1 MTREEAINV
10 MRGWVLADKD
20 REALETILPE
30 LKKDDR
36 KRIKENCIHFLELQK
51 SHHASTI
58 EIDECIDWLKGLV
71 PPKWLYRLEYKD
83 GTCGL
88 WYNGNGDWCFEEGI
102 GSVEGCKTKDLPMDH
117 DERYKQNGR
126 DWFSSCSR
134 KEDLLHWYS
143 LKDAEELLKK
153 GFIFT
158 RYLATEYHEYENETV
173 FIKDSVLVREEID
186 IFELFGKTKPMFKE
200 GDWVVN
206 ERNGGTVHQIKSV
219 ISNVS
224 NNKNAYDLTDGD
236 YISTSSVGN
245 YHLWTIKDAKP
256 GNIIVEDSRY
266 IAIYQNLTPTSKTT
280 FRSFCFVDLD
290 SNVFVDEGGS
300 HNIKGSY
307 PATKE
312 QRDTLMKAMA
322 DAEYTFDFERK
333 ELKKIYQKPT
343 EWSIFDYRTWQYI
356 IADVLTKKEGIG
368 QYLDNGF
375 CKNIAKYM
383 QEEWSKRLST
393 EQKPAE
399 WGKEDE
405 TNASYICT
413 ALDCYYRLREERNNT
428 NGQEDLDKAR
438 NWLYNKLKSLR
449 PQSQFKPSD
458 EQIRILELSI
468 DYWKS
473 NDVSVTTPLYN
484 LLEQLKKL
492 REE

>member
-1 MTREEAINV
+1 MK
-10 MRGWVLADKD
+10 GWVLADKD

-36 KRIKENCIHFLELQK
+36 ERIKENCIHFLNLQK
-51 SHHASTI
+51 SHHASTV
-58 EIDECIDWLKGLV
+58 EIDECIDWLNGLV

-117 DERYKQNGR
+117 DERYKQDGR

-173 FIKDSVLVREEID
+173 FIKDSALVREEID

-200 GDWVVN
+200 GDWIVDGLNFVY
-206 ERNGGTVHQIKSV
+206 QIKEIKENKYFLQFYNSHDV
-219 ISNVS
+219 ISS
-224 NNKNAYDLTDGD
+224 K
-236 YISTSSVGN
+236 ISTIDN
-245 YHLWTIKDAKP
+245 DCHLWTIQDTKP
-256 GNIIVEDSRY
+256 GDIIVEDSRY

-280 FRSFCFVDLD
+280 FRSFCFVDLE

-312 QRDTLMKAMA
+312 QRDTLMKAA
-322 DAEYTFDFERK
+322 ANAGYTFDFEKK
-333 ELKKIYQKPT
+333 ELKKIEQTSAWSEEDEKNLLEINCLIGNYRTGDDEYKLDSWLNSLRDRVLPQPKQ
-343 EWSIFDYRTWQYI
+343 EWS
-356 IADVLTKKEGIG
+356 E
-368 QYLDNGF
+368 
-375 CKNIAKYM
+375 
-383 QEEWSKRLST
+383 
-393 EQKPAE
+393 
-399 WGKEDE
+399 EDE
-405 TNASYICT
+405 TNASYICA
-413 ALDCYYRLREERNNT
+413 ALECYYRLREERNNT

-438 NWLYNKLKSLR
+438 NWLYNKLKSIE
-449 PQSQFKPSD
+449 PQKRWKPSD
-458 EQIRILELSI
+458 AEINILQGVI
-468 DYWKS
+468 DGSFKPE
-473 NDVSVTTPLYN
+473 NVKVTLTN
-484 LLEQLKKL
+484 ILEQLNKL

>member
-1 MTREEAINV
+1 MTREEAINI
-10 MRGWVLADKD
+10 MKGWVLADKD

-36 KRIKENCIHFLELQK
+36 ERIKENCIHFLNLQK
-51 SHHASTI
+51 SHHASTV
-58 EIDECIDWLKGLV
+58 EIDECIDWLNGLV

-117 DERYKQNGR
+117 DERYKQDGR

-173 FIKDSVLVREEID
+173 FIKDSALVREEID

-200 GDWVVN
+200 GDWIVDGLNFVY
-206 ERNGGTVHQIKSV
+206 QIKEIKENKYFLQFYNSHDV
-219 ISNVS
+219 ISS
-224 NNKNAYDLTDGD
+224 K
-236 YISTSSVGN
+236 ISTIDN
-245 YHLWTIKDAKP
+245 DCHLWTIQDTKP
-256 GNIIVEDSRY
+256 GDIIVEDSRY

-343 EWSIFDYRTWQYI
+343 EWSKEIEFFHNQSKSGVKRMKPMLHTFVRHLNVI
-356 IADVLTKKEGIG
+356 IGFVKKETT
-368 QYLDNGF
+368 Q
-375 CKNIAKYM
+375 M
-383 QEEWSKRLST
+383 
-393 EQKPAE
+393 
-399 WGKEDE
+399 
-405 TNASYICT
+405 
-413 ALDCYYRLREERNNT
+413 
-428 NGQEDLDKAR
+428 DK
-438 NWLYNKLKSLR
+438 K
-449 PQSQFKPSD
+449 
-458 EQIRILELSI
+458 I
-468 DYWKS
+468 
-473 NDVSVTTPLYN
+473 
-484 LLEQLKKL
+484 
-492 REE
+492 